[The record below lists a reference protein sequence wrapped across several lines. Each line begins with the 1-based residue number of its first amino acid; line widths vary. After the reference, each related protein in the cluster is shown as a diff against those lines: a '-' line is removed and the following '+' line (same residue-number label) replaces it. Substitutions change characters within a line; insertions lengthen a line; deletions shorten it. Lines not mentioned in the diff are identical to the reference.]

1 MDRDTLLGHKELWG
15 EEPRDRRCLHDLDA
29 LDDEERTLY
38 DDLRFDRLGE
48 RVRLER
54 ERIGYSQVLAA
65 IARICRQEVCG
76 GDVNP
81 LC

>member
-1 MDRDTLLGHKELWG
+1 MDDV
-15 EEPRDRRCLHDLDA
+15 
-29 LDDEERTLY
+29 ERALY

-54 ERIGYSQVLAA
+54 ERIGYSLVLDAVA
-65 IARICRQEVCG
+65 KTRRQECSV
-76 GDVNP
+76 GDGNP